1 MRKYE
6 KDFIQKKQD
15 ILSEKDEEIT
25 HLQNELLEKMNK
37 QEEKYEN
44 RINATEKQYQA
55 DFAIWKKEF
64 ENACKLR
71 DVENENNIRQ
81 HYRTERD
88 RQIDAIVARMDSE
101 SQKAHDDH
109 ESKMAKMREK
119 HEEDLK
125 ELEAMEKALKDKF
138 NETRGKLAES
148 DAQVKN
154 YGAEIKQLA
163 IELEHSKKVGFLF
176 NVLDCYVRKLLPKKI
191 NYCNISSNSII
202 FQADGGK

>member
-1 MRKYE
+1 M
-6 KDFIQKKQD
+6 
-15 ILSEKDEEIT
+15 S
-25 HLQNELLEKMNK
+25 K

-44 RINATEKQYQA
+44 RINAIEKQYQA

-101 SQKAHDDH
+101 SQKVQEDF
-109 ESKMAKMREK
+109 ESKMIKLKEK
-119 HEEDLK
+119 YEEDLK
-125 ELEAMEKALKDKF
+125 ELEAMEKALRDKF
-138 NETRGKLAES
+138 NDARGKLAES

-154 YGAEIKQLA
+154 YGAEIKQLE
-163 IELEHSKKVGFLF
+163 IELEHSKKV
-176 NVLDCYVRKLLPKKI
+176 RILLI
-191 NYCNISSNSII
+191 Y
-202 FQADGGK
+202 

>member
-1 MRKYE
+1 MSR
-6 KDFIQKKQD
+6 
-15 ILSEKDEEIT
+15 
-25 HLQNELLEKMNK
+25 

-44 RINATEKQYQA
+44 RINAIEKQYQA

-101 SQKAHDDH
+101 SQKVQEDF
-109 ESKMAKMREK
+109 ESKMIKLKEK
-119 HEEDLK
+119 YEEDLK
-125 ELEAMEKALKDKF
+125 ELEAMEKALRDKF
-138 NETRGKLAES
+138 NDARGKLAES

-154 YGAEIKQLA
+154 YGAEIKQLE
-163 IELEHSKKVGFLF
+163 IELEHSKKVGI
-176 NVLDCYVRKLLPKKI
+176 LLMLV
-191 NYCNISSNSII
+191 
-202 FQADGGK
+202 F